1 MVSQLYN
8 LGPYTQ
14 VGVREMNAYVFI
26 SELPIT
32 GAAKT
37 TDARTIAAVPQDS
50 RAIGIRKFT
59 GARHRSWEHELD
71 IPILEPH
78 RPD

>member
-1 MVSQLYN
+1 M
-8 LGPYTQ
+8 
-14 VGVREMNAYVFI
+14 RETNAYIFI

-32 GAAKT
+32 GADKS
-37 TDARTIAAVPQDS
+37 TDARTIIEATQNS
-50 RAIGIRKFT
+50 RVIGIRKFT